1 MGCAHT
7 AKWFLPSLLLAF
19 AALQNVAAQPMPDP
33 CLHGNYKNLTN
44 VHRSVSYETAYPET
58 PLCDIDLDTGWYR
71 FVVDAE
77 SKMPETCVDPFK
89 CGTTV
94 PIWLNCTHPSV
105 SDGIQTRRACAN
117 LQAGGASSGPCCG
130 QAVNIGVKN
139 CEGFFVYY
147 LHPTRAC
154 PMAYC
159 AGKDAP
165 CPAGK
170 WSPTGFPPG
179 CKDPYP
185 QLTDPPKFRGPV
197 IKRRSVYFTCD
208 LTFSGNDPDQVF
220 EFVWLF
226 DGVEDPKVPPEVV
239 RDPKRS
245 ARLDGAQLAGLLN
258 KNVGCKVRAFYK
270 QNVVKK
276 GPWLESTRTYWAGI
290 QTDPSK
296 ISIRTD
302 EDKFDVVIRS
312 TLPVLCNSSVK
323 DDQCCVW
330 IYLSVTGSEGDQAF
344 LVVSKDCR
352 YSICK
357 SDWNSTSQEAS
368 KTVSVVAS
376 KTQMQ
381 YGTKDLLVSF
391 ENIVIADTSRYQRIF
406 QGFKIPS
413 VQVDLQQ
420 RDSKLCSIVT
430 DPHITGL
437 DDKRVFHLYRVGDYT
452 AYENVQRDF
461 EVQIRTWPCFQ
472 ERPDRAVT
480 CICGVAVREKDD
492 VIRVNGCNHGFY
504 GQSVGSPEITVP
516 RPLREGTTI
525 LQSTDGSMI
534 TLYFPSSTEI
544 QITASAILGG
554 HLNLYISVPGTDY
567 LNGRGLCGTFDNNPN
582 NDLTHRSGFVDTM
595 PADSVPE
602 GFTESWK
609 NDDSTS
615 LFRIVPPETGE
626 SYVPQYC
633 KCNNDGRGTVNCT
646 YQGDINERKLP
657 CPNCQDTT
665 GKSGFLDGGWTSK
678 RRKRS
683 VSGKAYV
690 DSDEIEQ
697 VYDPNDFA
705 DFRPPNLSWPTSTG
719 ISESQAENYCSN
731 ALRQSQLW
739 PHCQDKRQ
747 EIEGQTENCKID
759 ILVANNYTSTE
770 AIVEAF
776 QTNCKVELAKDP
788 DNYITTPG
796 GESVLKPEISND
808 VCNPVC
814 YINGRCDRGQC
825 VCNRGF
831 IGDNC
836 QIKDEPPKL
845 LGLRGSNLC
854 DFNERPCK
862 QVFINAENI
871 QNKETMACRI
881 QEILDDGSVSE
892 RASMKE
898 AVFLTLNK
906 LGCFLP
912 DAGIKTEKS
921 IKRFYITATIDG
933 HRYSNPVN
941 MTVYDSSCQNCTQE
955 GCWRLPSTCLINNLC
970 FQDGELNSK
979 DNSQICTVT
988 VSTTEWSPVPT
999 VRSDYPV
1006 IMSVNVTRS
1015 EDNTQLRCEVNADAS
1030 KPTASFRMA
1039 WGVDG
1044 DWLRE
1049 LVIPSGHLEA
1059 AISMSD
1065 VSHAHQVACRV
1076 RSVFTDTNIF
1086 SPYTYSNILSM
1097 GGR

>member
-1 MGCAHT
+1 
-7 AKWFLPSLLLAF
+7 
-19 AALQNVAAQPMPDP
+19 MPDP

-391 ENIVIADTSRYQRIF
+391 ENIVIADTSR
-406 QGFKIPS
+406 
-413 VQVDLQQ
+413 
-420 RDSKLCSIVT
+420 
-430 DPHITGL
+430 
-437 DDKRVFHLYRVGDYT
+437 
-452 AYENVQRDF
+452 
-461 EVQIRTWPCFQ
+461 
-472 ERPDRAVT
+472 
-480 CICGVAVREKDD
+480 
-492 VIRVNGCNHGFY
+492 
-504 GQSVGSPEITVP
+504 
-516 RPLREGTTI
+516 
-525 LQSTDGSMI
+525 
-534 TLYFPSSTEI
+534 TEI

-582 NDLTHRSGFVDTM
+582 NDLTHR
-595 PADSVPE
+595 
-602 GFTESWK
+602 

-657 CPNCQDTT
+657 KT
-665 GKSGFLDGGWTSK
+665 DG
-678 RRKRS
+678 
-683 VSGKAYV
+683 AIA
-690 DSDEIEQ
+690 IE
-697 VYDPNDFA
+697 
-705 DFRPPNLSWPTSTG
+705 
-719 ISESQAENYCSN
+719 
-731 ALRQSQLW
+731 
-739 PHCQDKRQ
+739 
-747 EIEGQTENCKID
+747 
-759 ILVANNYTSTE
+759 
-770 AIVEAF
+770 
-776 QTNCKVELAKDP
+776 
-788 DNYITTPG
+788 
-796 GESVLKPEISND
+796 
-808 VCNPVC
+808 
-814 YINGRCDRGQC
+814 
-825 VCNRGF
+825 
-831 IGDNC
+831 
-836 QIKDEPPKL
+836 
-845 LGLRGSNLC
+845 
-854 DFNERPCK
+854 
-862 QVFINAENI
+862 
-871 QNKETMACRI
+871 
-881 QEILDDGSVSE
+881 
-892 RASMKE
+892 
-898 AVFLTLNK
+898 
-906 LGCFLP
+906 
-912 DAGIKTEKS
+912 
-921 IKRFYITATIDG
+921 
-933 HRYSNPVN
+933 
-941 MTVYDSSCQNCTQE
+941 
-955 GCWRLPSTCLINNLC
+955 
-970 FQDGELNSK
+970 
-979 DNSQICTVT
+979 
-988 VSTTEWSPVPT
+988 
-999 VRSDYPV
+999 
-1006 IMSVNVTRS
+1006 
-1015 EDNTQLRCEVNADAS
+1015 
-1030 KPTASFRMA
+1030 
-1039 WGVDG
+1039 
-1044 DWLRE
+1044 
-1049 LVIPSGHLEA
+1049 
-1059 AISMSD
+1059 
-1065 VSHAHQVACRV
+1065 
-1076 RSVFTDTNIF
+1076 
-1086 SPYTYSNILSM
+1086 
-1097 GGR
+1097 